1 MLDKFLALLN
11 DVKFLLIFF
20 LTILLGILY
29 KVNTESMKKADISS
43 LLKIQQKLEK
53 ELNYWKE
60 KNLILE
66 QKINL
71 LRENKNKIKLYDDV
85 LKKDFIRYPEN
96 NTPKVLIFK

>member
-71 LRENKNKIKLYDDV
+71 LRENKNKIKLYDNI